1 MSQEIE
7 KLTWKDVRKVMIVI
21 LIIIGIII
29 SFFNIY
35 TVNTGETAVITR
47 FGKVVRTEQAGLH
60 VKIPLIEKKAKFET
74 REQKFQSKFAV
85 SSEDIQSIET
95 EIAVQYK
102 ITDIQTLYKDFKTE
116 YKQRLLEPRVAEIVQ
131 ANTAKYTIEEV
142 IEKRQQ
148 LSTDIFNNL
157 KADLAPYG
165 IQVSKVSIVNHDFS
179 DAFEKAIENKKVAE
193 QTAKQQEIK
202 NAQEL
207 RNTEN
212 QQKQRILQAESNLKV
227 KRLEAQANNTLTQSL
242 TPSVL
247 KKMYIDKWNG
257 QLPKVQGSNSIVN
270 IPMDDKQ

>member
-7 KLTWKDVRKVMIVI
+7 KLTSKEKKKVMIII
-21 LIIIGIII
+21 LIVIGMIVT
-29 SFFNIY
+29 FFNIY
-35 TVNTGETAVITR
+35 TVKTGETVIISR

-60 VKIPLIEKKAKFET
+60 IKIPFMEKKAKVET
-74 REQKFQSKFAV
+74 REQKFQAKFLV
-85 SSEDIQSIET
+85 SSEDIQTIET

-102 ITDIQTLYKDFKTE
+102 IVDIQTLYKDFKTE

-131 ANTAKYTIEEV
+131 ANTARYTIEEV

-165 IQVSKVSIVNHDFS
+165 VQVSKVSIVNHDFS

-193 QTAKQQEIK
+193 QNAKQQEIK

-227 KRLEAQANNTLTQSL
+227 KQLEAQANNTLTQSL

-247 KKMYIDKWNG
+247 KKMYIDKWDG
-257 QLPKVQGSNSIVN
+257 KLPKVQGSNSIVN
-270 IPMDDKQ
+270 MPMDDKQ

>member
-1 MSQEIE
+1 MEIE
-7 KLTWKDVRKVMIVI
+7 KEMKKDMKKVGV
-21 LIIIGIII
+21 GII
-29 SFFNIY
+29 SVFVLVTLFFNVY
-35 TVNTGETAVITR
+35 TVKTGETVVISR

-60 VKIPLIEKKAKFET
+60 MKMPVIEKKAKFET
-74 REQKFQSKFAV
+74 REQKFQSKFSV
-85 SSEDIQSIET
+85 SSEDIQTIET

-102 ITDIQTLYKDFKTE
+102 ITNIQTLYNDFKTD

-148 LSTDIFNNL
+148 LSADIFNNL
-157 KADLAPYG
+157 KSDLEPYG

-193 QTAKQQEIK
+193 QNAKQQEIK
-202 NAQEL
+202 NAQDL

-227 KRLEAQANNTLTQSL
+227 KQLEAQANNTLTQSL

-247 KKMYIDKWNG
+247 KKMYLDKWNG
-257 QLPKVQGSNSIVN
+257 QLPKVQGSNSLVN
-270 IPMDDKQ
+270 IPID